1 MTRTIDPDSQA
12 ILDFIIASGRPPIA
26 EAGLEAARAGM
37 RASRLLFGALP
48 PPTRNR
54 DVAASGPAGAIP
66 IRLYRPLDAPVE
78 RPLPL
83 LVYFHGGGWVLG
95 DIETGD
101 ALCATLAQSVGI
113 AVAAVDYRLAPEFP
127 FPAGLEDC
135 FAALDWLTAQAGD
148 LGISAARVA
157 VAGDSAGGNLA
168 AVCALRARDRGEPLC
183 AQILLYPVTDLT
195 MTSDSYQRN
204 ASGYMLTAETMRWF
218 RDQYLGDANAL
229 DWRVSPL
236 HAERLDDVAPAL
248 IVTSGLDPLCDEGA
262 AYAARLVTA
271 GVQVRYLPYP
281 RQLHGFAL
289 WGKTVRDAAA
299 VLAQVADEL
308 RQRLL

>member
-12 ILDFIIASGRPPIA
+12 ILDLIIASDRPPIHA
-26 EAGLEAARAGM
+26 AGLEAARAGM
-37 RASRLLFGALP
+37 RASRQLFGAPP
-48 PPTRNR
+48 PPTRIR
-54 DVAASGPAGAIP
+54 DVTAPGPAGAIP
-66 IRLYRPLDAPVE
+66 IRLYRPLDLPIE

-113 AVAAVDYRLAPEFP
+113 AVAAVEYRLAPEFP

-135 FAALDWLTAQAGD
+135 FAALDWLTAQVGD
-148 LGISAARVA
+148 LGIFGARVA
-157 VAGDSAGGNLA
+157 VAGDSAGGNMA
-168 AVCALRARDRGEPLC
+168 AVSALRARDRGEPLC

-195 MTSDSYQRN
+195 MRSESYQRN

-218 RDQYLGDANAL
+218 RDQYLGDTDAS
-229 DWRVSPL
+229 DWRASPL
-236 HAERLDDVAPAL
+236 HAERLNDLAPAL
-248 IVTSGLDPLCDEGA
+248 IVTCGLDPLCDEGA

-271 GVQVRYLPYP
+271 GVPVRYLPYP
-281 RQLHGFAL
+281 CQLHGFAL
-289 WGKTVRDAAA
+289 WGKTVRDATV
-299 VLAQVADEL
+299 VLAQVAKEL